1 MMALATAKHI
11 HIKEE
16 YHDSITGAGI
26 GMGQAVQEGDE
37 LRVSSYQRTLR
48 TSWERQ
54 IRFL

>member
-16 YHDSITGAGI
+16 YHDSITRADI
-26 GMGQAVQEGDE
+26 GMGLAVQEGDE
-37 LRVSSYQRTLR
+37 LRVYSYHRTLR

-54 IRFL
+54 IRLL

>member
-16 YHDSITGAGI
+16 YHDSITRVGI

-37 LRVSSYQRTLR
+37 LRVYSYQRTLR